1 MINNRRVFKFEPRTG
16 KMSPGAEHY
25 RVAVMSF
32 MYRLSATSYD
42 ELLFI
47 GEPRGK
53 GRGGAEDRMKGKRGG
68 KGGGWWPR
76 GGGRS

>member
-1 MINNRRVFKFEPRTG
+1 MINHRRVFKARTG

-47 GEPRGK
+47 GEPRGEGEGK
-53 GRGGAEDRMKGKRGG
+53 EGGQNEG
-68 KGGGWWPR
+68 
-76 GGGRS
+76 